1 MASENKVEISANGDI
16 VVGDGVSNVWVRM
29 GGLTIQLSQ
38 GGDCGTD
45 ERPTVMIDA
54 WAADDAEG
62 AEPLGVM
69 EVGKDFATFTPRPEE
84 TR

>member
-1 MASENKVEISANGDI
+1 MESSIRINGNEDI
-16 VVGDGVSNVWVRM
+16 VVSDGVSNVWIRM

-54 WAADDAEG
+54 WADDDSEMV
-62 AEPLGVM
+62 EPIGTM
-69 EVGKDFATFTPRPEE
+69 EVGRDFATFTARKQEIDS
-84 TR
+84 